1 MAYISQPACTAIQLA
16 LVDLLRSWGVVPR
29 AVTGHSSGEIAAAY
43 AAGILALEECVRIA
57 YARGVAAALLTADKA
72 NEKGS
77 MLAVG
82 ATSTEV
88 QAFLDAIDGHKAVI
102 ACVNSEASVTVSG
115 DDAAIN
121 KLQATLEAK
130 SLFARKLHVDV
141 AYHSHHMQRVSEHY
155 RALIGDVVPRASS
168 TPFHST
174 VRGQV
179 IPATQ
184 LGASYWVENLV
195 SRVEF
200 VLGTRSLLGQKVLV
214 DDAEKPINTVVEI
227 GPHCALQTPI
237 KQIISHHFPNA
248 KVHYLPSLRR
258 KVDAVDAMQQL
269 GMALWTQGIPVDLAA
284 LNFPDVQIGDARKP
298 SLLTN
303 LPRYPWNH
311 SERHWHPVR
320 LSDNLSRR
328 PFPRNDILGSLSME
342 NIDFEPRWRNIIRAD
357 DQPWI
362 RQHRVHESSVYPMT
376 GFLAM
381 VFEAVSQQAALH
393 HLALDRI
400 ELRDVSVGRALSIPE
415 SSAIET
421 MLSMRQCTESAGKSV
436 DLWHEFRIF
445 SWSESRGWEEH
456 CHGFAIGHEKKAP
469 NPIDGHRQQAAR
481 VADRAQEAATMLA
494 TCTTPADSD
503 FLYEEVARCGV
514 NYGPLF
520 RGLTGITLSK
530 NHEAMAN
537 LLVPDTKLAM
547 PRQHEGPYILHPVL
561 LDQCL
566 QLVWVLLGFTHP
578 GSATTTHLPCFVK
591 GVSISPFH
599 GLEPG
604 SPLQLYANRVQT
616 ISTRN
621 PISYRIVAVHPA
633 DPANPVIQIDEVATV
648 PLSHDSGIVSE
659 AKPLCYQERFEPCLD
674 FLTDTDADLTAGPDP
689 RNGPAAQRTR
699 LVDEVAN
706 IYLRRAMSSIKES
719 EIPSFKPHHQRLVR
733 WAKEISGVTTTST
746 SPCVD
751 EVHGSEHENE
761 LITKLRTMNAFG
773 ELTFKLGECLPQVL
787 RGDIDPL
794 TVMVEDD
801 LLGRHYEDNDHMRQ
815 SYARATKCIDKMAH
829 QNPHLNIL
837 EIGAGTGGAT
847 LPILQMLGGEA
858 GTTPRF
864 GHFTYTD
871 ISPGFFEKA
880 KAKFQS
886 WGHLMSYKTLDISS
900 DLPSQGFTPYSYDVV
915 IACNVLHATPLIEQ
929 TVANVRLLL
938 KPGGKLLLLEDTHVK
953 SSHFI
958 YAVLPGWWLSEDP
971 NRANVPLMAPVL
983 WDKILKANGLSG
995 VDIGIDDYPGTAHRC
1010 NTLMVTTASNAQAS
1024 QPMGDVVVITPGSTP
1039 SNLCVTLVTK
1049 LGSLIG
1055 RPVSSGNLTADVTGK
1070 LCVFIDEPGA
1080 PVLSTCN
1087 PEQFQALQRFLAR
1100 ASGVLWVVQK
1110 HNAGPE
1116 SLMSHLAVGLART
1129 VRSET
1134 SLPFATLDV
1143 GEQDHVSGEQIA
1155 KKTVDVFNGVFYNPS
1170 VLQHGDMDFVI
1181 QQGRICVSRVVDD
1194 PALNQSLLQDTPQAP
1209 AQLQSFRQHSRPL
1222 KMVPGEGGGLADC
1235 FFTDD
1240 NAIGSPLPHNHVEMQ
1255 VACVGLN
1262 FRDVLVAMGQI
1273 KGGLLGQECSGI
1285 ITSVGAGVE
1294 DFRVGDRVCAPT
1306 PGSLASH
1313 VRCPATNVCRIP
1325 NTMKLE
1331 VAASIP
1337 VVFTTAYY
1345 SLIDVGRLSP
1355 GENVLIHAAAGGVG
1369 QAAIMVAQET
1379 GAHVFATV
1387 SSLEKKQLLMDT
1399 YHVPEDHIFFSRD
1412 TSFAHGIHRATGG
1425 QGVDVVLNS
1434 LTGDALRSTFE
1445 CLAPFGRFVE
1455 LGKRDIVQ
1463 NARLEMAHFDKNVS
1477 FSSVDLNLVI
1487 RKRPALL
1494 QRLLRDT
1501 FRLFSKHSTQSRWS
1515 TSSFSLAEVET
1526 AFRALQGGRTI
1537 GKIVVRMDSDA
1548 MVKVRFLFSR
1558 RYIVSWSL
1566 ITDCLVAIGSP
1577 STQSPRYPFSPCFLH
1592 YHWWNKRNWTRYC
1605 SMDARERSTPF
1616 DTHFQ
1621 KRCW

>member
-1 MAYISQPACTAIQLA
+1 MAGEIESSDAGSCSFSAAYLSQPACTAIQLA

-29 AVTGHSSGEIAAAY
+29 GVTGHSSGEIAAAY
-43 AAGILALEECVRIA
+43 AAGILTLEECVRIA

-88 QAFLDAIDGHKAVI
+88 QGFLDGLDGHKAVI
-102 ACVNSEASVTVSG
+102 ACVNSEASVTLSG

-141 AYHSHHMQRVSEHY
+141 AYHSHHMQRVSEQY
-155 RALIGDVVPRASS
+155 RALIGDIVPRASS
-168 TPFHST
+168 IPFHST

-179 IPATQ
+179 IPADK

-214 DDAEKPINTVVEI
+214 DDVEKSINTVVEI

-258 KVDAVDAMQQL
+258 KADAVEAMQQL
-269 GMALWTQGIPVDLAA
+269 AMALWTQGLPVDLAA
-284 LNFPDVQIGDARKP
+284 LNFPDIQTHARKP
-298 SLLTN
+298 RLLTN
-303 LPRYPWNH
+303 LPPYPWNH
-311 SERHWHPVR
+311 TERHWHTVR
-320 LSDNLSRR
+320 LSDNLCHR
-328 PFPRNDILGSLSME
+328 PFPRNDILGSFSME
-342 NIDFEPRWRNIIRAD
+342 NIDLEPRWRNIIRAD

-362 RQHRVHESSVYPMT
+362 RQHRVHESSVYPAT
-376 GFLAM
+376 GFMAM

-393 HLALDRI
+393 HLVLDRI
-400 ELRDVSVGRALSIPE
+400 ALRDVSIGRALSIPE

-481 VADRAQEAATMLA
+481 VAEMAQEAATMRA
-494 TCTTPADSD
+494 MCTTPADND
-503 FLYEEVARCGV
+503 LLYEEVARCGV

-530 NHEAMAN
+530 NQAAMAN
-537 LLVPDTKLAM
+537 LVVPDTKLAM
-547 PRQHEGPYILHPVL
+547 PLQHETPCILHPVL

-566 QLVWVLLGFTHP
+566 QLVWVLLGYTQP
-578 GSATTTHLPCFVK
+578 GSGTTHLPCFVK
-591 GVSISPFH
+591 HVSISPSH
-599 GLEPG
+599 GLQPG
-604 SPLQLYANRVQT
+604 SHLQLYGNRVET

-621 PISYRIVAVHPA
+621 PMSYRIVAVHPA
-633 DPANPVIQIDEVATV
+633 DPANPVIQIDGCVTV
-648 PLSHDSGIVSE
+648 PLSHDNGVVSE

-674 FLTDTDADLTAGPDP
+674 FLSDTDAELTAGPDP
-689 RNGPAAQRTR
+689 GDGPEAQRSR
-699 LVDEVAN
+699 LVDEVSN
-706 IYLRRAMSSIKES
+706 VYLRRALSSIKEN
-719 EIPSFKPHHQRLVR
+719 EIPSFKPHHQRLFH
-733 WAKEISGVTTTST
+733 WAKEISSPTTTNT
-746 SPCVD
+746 SSCVD
-751 EVHGSEHENE
+751 EIHGSDHEHE

-794 TVMVEDD
+794 TVMVEND

-858 GTTPRF
+858 GMTPRF

-900 DLPSQGFTPYSYDVV
+900 DLPSQGFTPHSYDVV

-971 NRANVPLMAPVL
+971 NRANVPLMAPGL
-983 WDKILKANGLSG
+983 WDKILKGNGFSG

-1024 QPMGDVVVITPGSTP
+1024 HPMGDVVVITLGSTP
-1039 SNLCVTLVTK
+1039 SNLCATLVRK
-1049 LGSLIG
+1049 LGGLTD
-1055 RPVSSGNLTADVTGK
+1055 RPVSSGNLTTDVTGK
-1070 LCVFIDEPGA
+1070 LCVFLDELGA
-1080 PVLSTCN
+1080 SILSTRK
-1087 PEQFQALQRFLAR
+1087 PEQFRALQRFLAR

-1110 HNAGPE
+1110 NNAGPE

-1143 GEQDHVSGEQIA
+1143 GEQGHVSEEQIA
-1155 KKTVDVFNGVFYNPS
+1155 KNTVDVFNGVFCSPS
-1170 VLQHGDMDFVI
+1170 VLGHGDMDFVI

-1209 AQLQSFRQHSRPL
+1209 AQLQPFHQQCRPL
-1222 KMVPGEGGGLADC
+1222 KMVPGDGGGLGDC
-1235 FFTDD
+1235 VFTDD
-1240 NAIGSPLPHNHVEMQ
+1240 DTIGSPLPDDHVEMQ

-1273 KGGLLGQECSGI
+1273 KGGFLGQECSGI

-1313 VRCPATNVCRIP
+1313 VRCAATNVWRIP
-1325 NTMKLE
+1325 NTMALE

-1387 SSLEKKQLLMDT
+1387 SSLEKKQLLVDT
-1399 YHVPEDHIFFSRD
+1399 YQVPEDHIFFSRD
-1412 TSFAHGIHRATGG
+1412 TSFARGIHKATGG

-1477 FSSVDLNLVI
+1477 FCSVDLNLVI

-1494 QRLLRDT
+1494 QRLFRET
-1501 FRLFSKHSTQSRWS
+1501 FRLFSNPSIQSRWS
-1515 TSSFSLAEVET
+1515 TSSFSLSEVET

-1537 GKIVVRMDSDA
+1537 GKIVVRVDNDA
-1548 MVKVRFLFSR
+1548 MVR
-1558 RYIVSWSL
+1558 VSFFQL
-1566 ITDCLVAIGSP
+1566 T
-1577 STQSPRYPFSPCFLH
+1577 
-1592 YHWWNKRNWTRYC
+1592 
-1605 SMDARERSTPF
+1605 RSTYKMI
-1616 DTHFQ
+1616 THN
-1621 KRCW
+1621 

>member
-1 MAYISQPACTAIQLA
+1 MSQPACTAIQLA
-16 LVDLLRSWGVVPR
+16 LTDLLRSWNAIPA

-43 AAGILALEECVRIA
+43 AAGILTLEECVRIA
-57 YARGVAAALLTADKA
+57 YARGVAAALLTVDKA

-82 ATSTEV
+82 ATSAEV
-88 QAFLDAIDGHKAVI
+88 QKFLDTLDGHKAVI

-130 SLFARKLHVDV
+130 SLFARKLQVDV
-141 AYHSHHMQRVSEHY
+141 AYHSHHMQRVSEQY
-155 RALIGDVVPRASS
+155 RALVGDIAPRASS
-168 TPFHST
+168 IPFHST

-179 IPATQ
+179 IPSNQ
-184 LGASYWVENLV
+184 LGGSYWVENLV

-200 VLGTRSLLGQKVLV
+200 VLGTRSLLEGKVWM
-214 DDAEKPINTVVEI
+214 DGAERSIKTVVEI

-248 KVHYLPSLRR
+248 KVHYLPSLKR
-258 KVDAVDAMQQL
+258 KVDAVEAMQQL
-269 GMALWTQGIPVDLAA
+269 GMALWTQGLPVDLEA
-284 LNFPDVQIGDARKP
+284 LNFPDVQIGHARKP
-298 SLLTN
+298 NLLTN
-303 LPRYPWNH
+303 LPPYPWNH

-320 LSDNLSRR
+320 LSDNLSHR

-342 NIDFEPRWRNIIRAD
+342 NIDLEPRWRNIIRAD

-362 RQHRVHESSVYPMT
+362 RQHRVHESSVYPMM

-393 HLALDRI
+393 HLVLDRI
-400 ELRDVSVGRALSIPE
+400 DLRDVSIHRALSIPE

-421 MLSMRQCTESAGKSV
+421 MLSMKQCTESAGKSV

-456 CHGFAIGHEKKAP
+456 CHGFAIGLEKKAP

-481 VADRAQEAATMLA
+481 VAEMAQEAATMRA
-494 TCTTPADSD
+494 TCTIPADSD
-503 FLYEEVARCGV
+503 FLYKEVARCGV

-520 RGLTGITLSK
+520 RGLTGITLGKSR
-530 NHEAMAN
+530 EAMAN
-537 LLVPDTKLAM
+537 LVVPDTKLAM
-547 PRQHEGPYILHPVL
+547 PRQHETPCILHPVL

-566 QLVWVLLGFTHP
+566 QLVWVLLGYTQP
-578 GSATTTHLPCFVK
+578 GFTTTHLPCFVK
-591 GVSISPFH
+591 HVSISPFH
-599 GLEPG
+599 GLQPG
-604 SPLQLYANRVQT
+604 SHLQLYGNRVQT

-621 PISYRIVAVHPA
+621 PMSHRIVAVHPA
-633 DPANPVIQIDEVATV
+633 NPANPVIQIDGCVTV
-648 PLSHDSGIVSE
+648 PLSHDNGIVSE
-659 AKPLCYQERFEPCLD
+659 AKPLCYRERFEPCID
-674 FLTDTDADLTAGPDP
+674 FLSDTDADLTAGPDP
-689 RNGPAAQRTR
+689 GDGPGAQRIR

-706 IYLRRAMSSIKES
+706 IYLRRALSGIKES
-719 EIPSFKPHHQRLVR
+719 EIPSFKPHHQRLFR
-733 WAKEISGVTTTST
+733 WAKEISSPTTTNT
-746 SPCVD
+746 NLCVN
-751 EVHGSEHENE
+751 EHHGSDHENE
-761 LITKLRTMNAFG
+761 LFTKVRTMNAFG
-773 ELTFKLGECLPQVL
+773 ELTCKLGECLPQVL

-794 TVMVEDD
+794 AVMLEDD

-815 SYARATKCIDKMAH
+815 SYARATKCINKMAH

-886 WGHLMSYKTLDISS
+886 WSHLMSYKTLDISS
-900 DLPSQGFTPYSYDVV
+900 DVPSQGFTPHSYDVI

-938 KPGGKLLLLEDTHVK
+938 KPGGKLVLLDDTHVK

-971 NRANVPLMAPVL
+971 NRANVPLMVPGL
-983 WDKILKANGLSG
+983 WDKILKDNGFSG

-1010 NTLMVTTASNAQAS
+1010 NTLMVTTASNVQANQS
-1024 QPMGDVVVITPGSTP
+1024 MGDVLVITPGSTP
-1039 SNLCVTLVTK
+1039 SNLCTTLVAK
-1049 LGSLIG
+1049 VGSLVG
-1055 RPVSSGNLTADVTGK
+1055 RPVGSGNLTTDVTGK
-1070 LCVFIDEPGA
+1070 LCVFLDEPGA
-1080 PVLSTCN
+1080 PVLSTAT

-1100 ASGVLWVVQK
+1100 ASGVLWVVRK
-1110 HNAGPE
+1110 DSAGPE

-1143 GEQDHVSGEQIA
+1143 GEQGHVSEEQIA
-1155 KKTVDVFNGVFYNPS
+1155 KNIVDVFNGVFYSPS
-1170 VLQHGDMDFVI
+1170 VLRHGDMDFVI
-1181 QQGRICVSRVVDD
+1181 QHGRICVSRVVDD
-1194 PALNQSLLQDTPQAP
+1194 PVLNQSLLQDTPHAP
-1209 AQLQSFRQHSRPL
+1209 AEFQFFRQQSRPL
-1222 KMVPGEGGGLADC
+1222 KMVPGEAGGLGDC
-1235 FFTDD
+1235 VFTDD
-1240 NAIGSPLPHNHVEMQ
+1240 DAIGSPLPENHVEMQ

-1273 KGGLLGQECSGI
+1273 KGGLLGQECSGT
-1285 ITSVGAGVE
+1285 ITSVGVDVE
-1294 DFRVGDRVCAPT
+1294 NFRVGDRVCAPT

-1313 VRCPATNVCRIP
+1313 VRCPATNVWRIP
-1325 NTMKLE
+1325 NTMTLE
-1331 VAASIP
+1331 IAASIP

-1369 QAAIMVAQET
+1369 QAAIMVAQEI

-1399 YHVPEDHIFFSRD
+1399 YQVPEHHIFFSRD
-1412 TSFAHGIHRATGG
+1412 TSFAHGIHKATGG

-1463 NARLEMAHFDKNVS
+1463 NARLEMAHFDNNVS
-1477 FSSVDLNLVI
+1477 FSSVDLNLII

-1501 FRLFSKHSTQSRWS
+1501 FRLFSNPSIQSRWS
-1515 TSSFSLAEVET
+1515 TSSFSLGEIET

-1537 GKIVVRMDSDA
+1537 GKIVVRMDNDA
-1548 MVKVRFLFSR
+1548 MVKVSFSLLTTLTCR
-1558 RYIVSWSL
+1558 IPPVTNCSVYI
-1566 ITDCLVAIGSP
+1566 GPP
-1577 STQSPRYPFSPCFLH
+1577 STQSPRYPFSSCFVH
-1592 YHWWNKRNWTRYC
+1592 YHWGHTGNWTRYC
-1605 SMDARERSTPF
+1605 PMDARERSTPF

-1621 KRCW
+1621 KRW